1 VPRLRPTVRLRLA
14 ALYGGLVLATT
25 LLLLGVSWWLMRRHF
40 LRTLPGAEAHDLS
53 TRLLT
58 QYAIALAGIV
68 LLAGVVG
75 WLVAG
80 RVLAPLRRITAT
92 ARRVSE
98 ERLDERIALTGPDDE
113 LRELGETLD
122 AMLDRLQAAVDAQR
136 RFVANASHELRSPLT
151 IIRTEAD
158 VTLAD
163 PDADVEQ
170 LRAMGEVVLE
180 ATDRTE
186 ALLDGLLVLARTQ
199 RELRADRPVDLA
211 VLLRRAASQVA
222 REASVARVA
231 LQVRAEP
238 ALVLGD
244 EPLLERL
251 AANLAEN
258 AVRHNEPGGVAQLEV
273 RVTDGEA
280 VLRVR
285 NTGAPIPQEA
295 VRRLAQ
301 PFERLDRAVRTP
313 GTGLGLSIV
322 RAVADAHGGR
332 LMLRPRPGGGLE
344 AEVRLPLAA
353 AGGR

>member
-14 ALYGGLVLATT
+14 ALYAGLVVATT
-25 LLLLGVSWWLMRRHF
+25 VFLLGVSWWLMRRH
-40 LRTLPGAEAHDLS
+40 LERTLPAPEAHDLS
-53 TRLLT
+53 TRLLS

-80 RVLAPLRRITAT
+80 RVLSPLRRITTT

-98 ERLDERIALTGPDDE
+98 ERLGERIGLEGPDDE
-113 LRELGETLD
+113 LRELGATLD

-151 IIRTEAD
+151 VIRTEAD

-163 PDADVEQ
+163 PDAGVEQ
-170 LRAMGEVVLE
+170 LRAMGEIVLE

-186 ALLDGLLVLARTQ
+186 ALLDALLVLARTQ
-199 RELRADRPVDLA
+199 RELLADRPVDLA
-211 VLLRRAASQVA
+211 VLLRRAAAQVA
-222 REASVARVA
+222 LEASTARVA

-238 ALVLGD
+238 AVVRGD

-258 AVRHNEPGGVAQLEV
+258 AVRHNEPAGVAQLEV
-273 RVTDGEA
+273 RAADGEA
-280 VLRVR
+280 ILRVS
-285 NTGAPIPQEA
+285 NTGAPIPADA
-295 VRRLAQ
+295 VARLAQ

-332 LMLRPRPGGGLE
+332 LTLSPRAGGGLD
-344 AEVRLPLAA
+344 AEVRLPLATP
-353 AGGR
+353 